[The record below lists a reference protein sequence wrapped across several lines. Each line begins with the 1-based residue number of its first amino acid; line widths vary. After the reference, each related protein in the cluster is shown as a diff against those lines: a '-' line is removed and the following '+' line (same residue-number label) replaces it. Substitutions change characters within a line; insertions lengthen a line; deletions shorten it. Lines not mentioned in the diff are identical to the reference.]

1 MRASL
6 IAQLVKILPASK
18 FNLQQITV
26 IKQGTLVNKV
36 KGKI

>member
-6 IAQLVKILPASK
+6 IAQLVKNLPASK